1 MWPLITMIVGAVV
14 AAFVLALL
22 VRYQVSKERKA
33 P

>member
-22 VRYQVSKERKA
+22 VRYHVSKERKA